1 MKFSTISKLTA
12 GLLAAA
18 FLSAPAIAQELTGTL
33 KKIKDSGTITIGH
46 RETSIP
52 FSYLDDKQQPI
63 GYSMDL
69 CAAIVEEVKKELALP
84 TLNVKYNPVTSQ
96 TRIPLMSNGTIDIE
110 CGSTTNNLTRQKQVA
125 FAPVTFVTGTKLLAK
140 KSSKIK
146 SYKDLKGKTV
156 VVTQGTTNERVIK
169 ALSDKENLNIKFL
182 NAKDHAESFLTV
194 ESGRAA
200 AFSMDDVLLYGL
212 VAKAKKPKDFEVVG
226 DYLSYDPYGIMYRKN
241 DADFGVVVIARLP
254 RLMSLGRHQQDLRE
268 VVHRQAALG
277 RNHGHADE
285 PASEGRLPACKL
297 CRNKSEPGRGNREIG
312 SPFCLR

>member
-1 MKFSTISKLTA
+1 MLKFSKLAT
-12 GLLAAA
+12 LLAAVIA
-18 FLSAPAIAQELTGTL
+18 TTSLATPTFAQELTGTL
-33 KKIKDSGTITIGH
+33 KKIKDAGSITIGH

-69 CAAIVEEVKKELALP
+69 CMAIVEEVKKELAMP
-84 TLNVKYNPVTSQ
+84 TLAVKYNPVTSQ

-125 FAPVTFVTGTKLLAK
+125 FAPITFVTGTKLLVK

-146 SYKDLKGKTV
+146 TYKDLKNKTV
-156 VVTQGTTNERVIK
+156 VDTQGTTNERVIK

-194 ESGRAA
+194 KSGRAA

-212 VAKAKKPKDFEVVG
+212 TAKDDKPKDFDVVG
-226 DYLSYDPYGIMYRKN
+226 DYLSYDPYGIMFRKN
-241 DADFGVVVIARLP
+241 DGDFAIVAARALANLMRSGDINKIYDKWFINKLP
-254 RLMSLGRHQQDLRE
+254 SGETIGMPMSPLLKAAF
-268 VVHRQAALG
+268 VLQAFP
-277 RNHGHADE
+277 E
-285 PASEGRLPACKL
+285 
-297 CRNKSEPGRGNREIG
+297 
-312 SPFCLR
+312 

>member
-1 MKFSTISKLTA
+1 MKVSTLSKLGA
-12 GLLAAA
+12 GLLATAL
-18 FLSAPAIAQELTGTL
+18 LSAPAMSQEITGTL

-46 RETSIP
+46 RETSVP

-69 CAAIVEEVKKELALP
+69 CMAIVEEVKKELALP
-84 TLNVKYNPVTSQ
+84 TLTVKYNPVTSQ
-96 TRIPLMSNGTIDIE
+96 TRIPLMANGTVDLE
-110 CGSTTNNLTRQKQVA
+110 CGSTTNNLTRQKQVS
-125 FAPVTFVTGTKLLAK
+125 FAPITFVTGTKLLVK

-146 SYKDLKGKTV
+146 SYKDLKNKTV

-212 VAKAKKPKDFEVVG
+212 IAKAKKPKDFEVIG
-226 DYLSYDPYGIMYRKN
+226 DYLSYDPYGIMFRKN
-241 DADFGVVVIARLP
+241 DADFATVANRALSKLMASGDINKIYDKWFVGKLP
-254 RLMSLGRHQQDLRE
+254 SGETIGMPMSPLLKAGFQL
-268 VVHRQAALG
+268 QA
-277 RNHGHADE
+277 
-285 PASEGRLPACKL
+285 LP
-297 CRNKSEPGRGNREIG
+297 E
-312 SPFCLR
+312 

>member
-1 MKFSTISKLTA
+1 MTLSTLSKLTA
-12 GLLAAA
+12 GLLALT
-18 FLSAPAIAQELTGTL
+18 FLAVPVVAQELTGTL
-33 KKIKDSGTITIGH
+33 KKIKDSGVITLGV

-63 GYSMDL
+63 GYSIDL
-69 CAAIVEEVKKELALP
+69 CMAIVEEVKKELMMP
-84 TLNVKYNPVTSQ
+84 TLKVNTNPVTSQ
-96 TRIPLMSNGTIDIE
+96 TRIPLMSNGTIDME

-125 FAPVTFVTGTKLLAK
+125 FAPVTFVTGTKLLVK

-169 ALSDKENLNIKFL
+169 ALSDKENLGIKFL

-212 VAKAKKPKDFEVVG
+212 IAKAKKPKDFDVIG
-226 DYLSYDPYGIMYRKN
+226 DYLSYDPYGIMFRKN
-241 DADFGVVVIARLP
+241 DADFAIVANRALSALMRSGEINKIYDKWFVGKLP
-254 RLMSLGRHQQDLRE
+254 SGETIGMPMSPLLKAGFQL
-268 VVHRQAALG
+268 QA
-277 RNHGHADE
+277 
-285 PASEGRLPACKL
+285 LP
-297 CRNKSEPGRGNREIG
+297 E
-312 SPFCLR
+312 

>member
-12 GLLAAA
+12 SLLAAS
-18 FLSAPAIAQELTGTL
+18 FLSAPVVAQELIGTL
-33 KKIKDSGTITIGH
+33 KKIKDSGTITLGV

-52 FSYLDDKQQPI
+52 FSYLDDKQQAI
-63 GYSMDL
+63 GYSIDL
-69 CAAIVEEVKKELALP
+69 CMAIVEEVKKELMMP
-84 TLNVKYNPVTSQ
+84 TLMVKTNPVTSQ
-96 TRIPLMSNGTIDIE
+96 TRIPLMANGTIDME

-125 FAPVTFVTGTKLLAK
+125 FAPVTFVTGTKLLVK

-156 VVTQGTTNERVIK
+156 VVTQGTTNERTIK

-212 VAKAKKPKDFEVVG
+212 IAKAKKPKDFDVVG
-226 DYLSYDPYGIMYRKN
+226 DYLSYDPYGIMFRKN
-241 DADFGVVVIARLP
+241 DADFAIVANRALAGLMRSGEINKIYDKWFIGKLP
-254 RLMSLGRHQQDLRE
+254 SGETIGMPMSPLLKVGFQL
-268 VVHRQAALG
+268 QA
-277 RNHGHADE
+277 
-285 PASEGRLPACKL
+285 LP
-297 CRNKSEPGRGNREIG
+297 E
-312 SPFCLR
+312 